1 MPSRGEINVLRIIT
15 VNRNDYKT
23 QLKELLEQRTEE
35 NMIDIDE
42 TVERVILDI
51 KKHGDKALLDY
62 TCKFDDVF
70 LDKIRVEENEMQE
83 AWEAVSE
90 EFKDILNAARK
101 NIWSY
106 HEKQLQNSWINY
118 DEDIILGQKVT
129 PIESVG
135 MYVPGGKAAYPS
147 TVLMNA
153 IPAKIAGVRRLVMV
167 TPPGKDGKVNPSI
180 LAAAKAVGVD
190 EIYKVGGA
198 QSIAALAYGTET
210 IRPVNKIVG
219 PGNIYVA
226 RAKKKV
232 YGIVDIDMIAGPSEI
247 CILADETASPEF
259 AAADLLSQAEHD
271 EMASS
276 ILITISSTFAER
288 VKCAVHEQMTS
299 LDRIKIVE
307 QAIKN
312 NSAIFVVE
320 DIATAIEMIN
330 DIAPEH
336 LEIMTDNPF
345 EMLPKIKNAGAIFLG
360 HFSPEPLGDYFAGPN
375 HTLPTSGTAKFSSP
389 LGVEDF
395 VKKSSVIYYSKSAL
409 GQVKDQIES
418 FALHEGLGAHA
429 NSIKVRF
436 LP

>member
-1 MPSRGEINVLRIIT
+1 MRIIS
-15 VNRNDYKT
+15 VNKDNYKIH
-23 QLKELLEQRTEE
+23 LKELLKQRVEE
-35 NMIDIDE
+35 NIADIDE

-51 KKHGDKALLDY
+51 RKYGDKALLDY
-62 TCKFDDVF
+62 TYTFDKVV
-70 LDKIRVEENEMQE
+70 LNKVKVEEKEIQE
-83 AWEAVSE
+83 AWDAVSK
-90 EFKDILNAARK
+90 EFKDIIDAAK
-101 NIWSY
+101 NNIWSY
-106 HEKQLQNSWINY
+106 HEKQFQNSWIDYN
-118 DEDIILGQKVT
+118 EDIILGQKVT
-129 PIESVG
+129 PIESIG

-153 IPAKIAGVRRLVMV
+153 IPAKIAGVQRLVMV
-167 TPPGKDGKVNPSI
+167 TPPGKDGKVNPYI
-180 LAAAKAVGVD
+180 LSAAKAVGVD
-190 EIYKVGGA
+190 EIYKAGGA

-210 IRPVNKIVG
+210 IVPVNKIVG

-232 YGIVDIDMIAGPSEI
+232 YGVVDIDMIAGPSEI
-247 CILADETASPEF
+247 CILADETANPAF

-276 ILITISSTFAER
+276 ILLTLSDGFAEK
-288 VKCAVHEQMTS
+288 VKAAVNQQMVS
-299 LDRIKIVE
+299 LDRAQIAE
-307 QAIKN
+307 QAIRN
-312 NSAIFVVE
+312 NSAIFIVE
-320 DIATAIEMIN
+320 DMATAIEMVN

-395 VKKSSVIYYSKSAL
+395 IKKSSVIYYSKAAL
-409 GQVKDQIES
+409 GKVKNQIES
-418 FALHEGLGAHA
+418 FALHEGLDAHA

>member
-1 MPSRGEINVLRIIT
+1 MRIIT
-15 VNRNDYKT
+15 VNKNDYKT

-62 TCKFDDVF
+62 TCKFDDVL
-70 LDKIRVEENEMQE
+70 LDKIRVEENEILE
-83 AWEAVSE
+83 AWESVSE
-90 EFKDILNAARK
+90 EFKDIMNAAKK

-135 MYVPGGKAAYPS
+135 IYVPGGKAAYPS

-167 TPPGKDGKVNPSI
+167 TPPGKDGKVNSYI
-180 LAAAKAVGVD
+180 LAAAKIVGVD

-210 IRPVNKIVG
+210 IRPVDKIVG

-226 RAKKKV
+226 RAKKQV

-247 CILADETASPEF
+247 CILADETASPAF

-288 VKCAVHEQMTS
+288 VKCAVHEQMTT

>member
-1 MPSRGEINVLRIIT
+1 MLRIIS
-15 VNRNDYKT
+15 VNKDNYKIH
-23 QLKELLEQRTEE
+23 LKELLKQRVEE
-35 NMIDIDE
+35 NIADIDE

-51 KKHGDKALLDY
+51 RKYGDKALLDY
-62 TCKFDDVF
+62 TYTFDKVV
-70 LDKIRVEENEMQE
+70 LNKVKVEEKEIQE
-83 AWEAVSE
+83 AWDAVSK
-90 EFKDILNAARK
+90 EFKDIIDAAK
-101 NIWSY
+101 NNIWSY
-106 HEKQLQNSWINY
+106 HEKQFQNSWIDYN
-118 DEDIILGQKVT
+118 EDIILGQKVT
-129 PIESVG
+129 PIESIG

-153 IPAKIAGVRRLVMV
+153 IPAKIAGVQRLVMV
-167 TPPGKDGKVNPSI
+167 TPPGKDGKVNPYI
-180 LAAAKAVGVD
+180 LSAAKAVGVD
-190 EIYKVGGA
+190 EIYKAGGA

-210 IRPVNKIVG
+210 IVPVNKIVG

-232 YGIVDIDMIAGPSEI
+232 YGVVDIDMIAGPSEI
-247 CILADETASPEF
+247 CILADETANPAF

-276 ILITISSTFAER
+276 ILLTLSDGFAEK
-288 VKCAVHEQMTS
+288 VKAAVNQQMVS
-299 LDRIKIVE
+299 LDRAQIAE
-307 QAIKN
+307 QAIRN
-312 NSAIFVVE
+312 NSAIFIVE
-320 DIATAIEMIN
+320 DMATAIEMVN

-395 VKKSSVIYYSKSAL
+395 IKKSSVIYYSKAAL
-409 GQVKDQIES
+409 GKVKNQIES
-418 FALHEGLGAHA
+418 FALHEGLDAHA

>member
-1 MPSRGEINVLRIIT
+1 MLNRRGIKILRIIS
-15 VNRNDYKT
+15 VNKDNYKIH
-23 QLKELLEQRTEE
+23 LKELLKQRVEE
-35 NMIDIDE
+35 NIADIDE

-51 KKHGDKALLDY
+51 RKYGDKALLDY
-62 TCKFDDVF
+62 TYTFDKVV
-70 LDKIRVEENEMQE
+70 LNKVKVEEKEIQE
-83 AWEAVSE
+83 AWDAVSK
-90 EFKDILNAARK
+90 EFKDIIDAAK
-101 NIWSY
+101 NNIWSY
-106 HEKQLQNSWINY
+106 HEKQFQNSWIDYN
-118 DEDIILGQKVT
+118 EDIILGQKVT
-129 PIESVG
+129 PIESIG

-153 IPAKIAGVRRLVMV
+153 IPAKIAGVQRLVMV
-167 TPPGKDGKVNPSI
+167 TPPGKDGKVNPYI
-180 LAAAKAVGVD
+180 LSAAKAVGVD
-190 EIYKVGGA
+190 EIYKAGGA

-210 IRPVNKIVG
+210 IVPVNKIVG

-232 YGIVDIDMIAGPSEI
+232 YGVVDIDMIAGPSEI
-247 CILADETASPEF
+247 CILADETANPAF

-276 ILITISSTFAER
+276 ILLTLSDGFAEK
-288 VKCAVHEQMTS
+288 VKAAVNQQMVS
-299 LDRIKIVE
+299 LDRAQIAE
-307 QAIKN
+307 QAIRN
-312 NSAIFVVE
+312 NSAIFIVE
-320 DIATAIEMIN
+320 DMATAIEMVN

-395 VKKSSVIYYSKSAL
+395 IKKSSVIYYSKAAL
-409 GQVKDQIES
+409 GKVKNQIES
-418 FALHEGLGAHA
+418 FALHEGLDAHA

>member
-1 MPSRGEINVLRIIT
+1 MLYRRETTALRVIT
-15 VNRNDYKT
+15 VSRDDYKKH
-23 QLKELLEQRTEE
+23 LNELLKGRTEE
-35 NMIDIDE
+35 NMMDIDE
-42 TVERVILDI
+42 TVDSVISDI
-51 KKHGDKALLDY
+51 KKQGDKALLDY
-62 TCKFDDVF
+62 TCKFDGVY
-70 LDKIRVEENEMQE
+70 LDRIRVEDNEIQE

-90 EFKDILNAARK
+90 EFKDIIIAAKK

-118 DEDIILGQKVT
+118 EEDIVLGQKVT

-153 IPAKIAGVRRLVMV
+153 IPAKIAGVQRLVMV

-180 LAAAKAVGVD
+180 LAAAKIVGVD

-210 IRPVNKIVG
+210 IVPINKIVG

-247 CILADETASPEF
+247 CILADETANPAF

-276 ILITISSTFAER
+276 FLITLSTAFAEK
-288 VKCAVHEQMTS
+288 VKYAVDEQMQG

-320 DIATAIEMIN
+320 DIATAIDMIN

-375 HTLPTSGTAKFSSP
+375 HTLPTGGTAKFSSP

-395 VKKSSVIYYSKSAL
+395 IKKSSVIYYSKVAL